1 MKQRGRRKMDC
12 LVNGQSSVRIKNRI
26 HLEGR
31 GPEDGSPLLHVR
43 GYEELCWSQLFHFR
57 RNEFVKEVR
66 ERLRKREGERKRCFS
81 VCRALTDFMQS
92 GPGKRWSR
100 EQEGWRNSL
109 LPFGFLFSFSKS
121 ILARI
126 LLVTSDKNKSSSSQK
141 ANYFTL

>member
-1 MKQRGRRKMDC
+1 MKQRGRRKLDC

-66 ERLRKREGERKRCFS
+66 ERLRKRERGSASAVSLSVEPSQTSCSQAQERAGVENRKAGGTLFYLL
-81 VCRALTDFMQS
+81 AFFFL
-92 GPGKRWSR
+92 
-100 EQEGWRNSL
+100 SL
-109 LPFGFLFSFSKS
+109 NL
-121 ILARI
+121 
-126 LLVTSDKNKSSSSQK
+126 
-141 ANYFTL
+141 Y